1 MRWVNDGERFT
12 AGSRE
17 FIAVMPPTFDSP
29 TTVWHFGSSLEISL
43 VPSIVSR
50 AFLRSSSMPVLIGKT
65 RQLVFLTENVG
76 VKYREWKE
84 RGVKFDC
91 PPELA
96 PFGSVVVNFEDV
108 DGNRFAMIEFDQATR
123 LVEEQR
129 RQSEERLESERRT
142 AQELEIARQVQARLF
157 PQRTPA
163 MVTLEYAGAC
173 QQARHVGGDYYD
185 FLELGAEP
193 LGLVVGD
200 IAGKGIAAALLMAN
214 LQASLRS
221 HCAIASDQPE
231 RFLRSVN
238 QQFCANTADGDYATF
253 FFTEYD
259 DKTRR
264 MRYANCGHLAA
275 LLLRR
280 DGSLERLVSQAT
292 VLGLFEDWNCLL
304 EERQLFP
311 GDVLVLYTDGVTES
325 MKTFDLLGTPLVATS
340 YDELIAH
347 VHDLARG

>member
-1 MRWVNDGERFT
+1 MRCQG
-12 AGSRE
+12 AGRWTSR
-17 FIAVMPPTFDSP
+17 VGDQSLDDSAARRK
-29 TTVWHFGSSLEISL
+29 L
-43 VPSIVSR
+43 
-50 AFLRSSSMPVLIGKT
+50 PVD
-65 RQLVFLTENVG
+65 

-157 PQRTPA
+157 PQSAPA
-163 MVTLEYAGAC
+163 MGTLEYAGAC

-185 FLELGAEP
+185 FLELGAER

-221 HCAIASDQPE
+221 QCAIASDQPE

-253 FFTEYD
+253 SSLSMTI
-259 DKTRR
+259 RR
-264 MRYANCGHLAA
+264 GGCAM
-275 LLLRR
+275 
-280 DGSLERLVSQAT
+280 QT
-292 VLGLFEDWNCLL
+292 VG
-304 EERQLFP
+304 
-311 GDVLVLYTDGVTES
+311 
-325 MKTFDLLGTPLVATS
+325 
-340 YDELIAH
+340 I
-347 VHDLARG
+347 